1 MCTLPPLYKYLDL
14 KGALLTLANKTF
26 KHAKPSD
33 FNDTEDLTL
42 QSLFPEEL
50 EVALK
55 NAQNRFIDVILRHL
69 NEVPTCNSPLR
80 AAIGYIQ
87 HLFRNDPE
95 AANLVKAEMLSD
107 GAPPIFD
114 IDHMR
119 SISEEVIQQINA
131 MMQATRILCVTT
143 QINSE
148 KMWTQYAE
156 NHEGIALRI
165 EPSLEKDS
173 KFQRFRPVSYRE
185 KRPPLFESAD
195 EFIAGAFW
203 GNREARLREKNDKI
217 ICTKTLN
224 WAHEREYRSA
234 IPLRKNEEPWD
245 TVLITPKR

>member
-1 MCTLPPLYKYLDL
+1 
-14 KGALLTLANKTF
+14 
-26 KHAKPSD
+26 
-33 FNDTEDLTL
+33 
-42 QSLFPEEL
+42 
-50 EVALK
+50 
-55 NAQNRFIDVILRHL
+55 
-69 NEVPTCNSPLR
+69 
-80 AAIGYIQ
+80 
-87 HLFRNDPE
+87 
-95 AANLVKAEMLSD
+95 MLGD

-245 TVLITPKR
+245 TVPYHPEEITELYLGLEMEEANAGRVISMALAINPKIAIYKVKRTPDGILGFDRRSNSA

>member
-1 MCTLPPLYKYLDL
+1 
-14 KGALLTLANKTF
+14 
-26 KHAKPSD
+26 
-33 FNDTEDLTL
+33 
-42 QSLFPEEL
+42 
-50 EVALK
+50 
-55 NAQNRFIDVILRHL
+55 
-69 NEVPTCNSPLR
+69 
-80 AAIGYIQ
+80 
-87 HLFRNDPE
+87 
-95 AANLVKAEMLSD
+95 MLSD

-165 EPSLEKDS
+165 EPGLEKDS

-234 IPLRKNEEPWD
+234 IPLRKNEESWD
-245 TVLITPKR
+245 TVPYHPEEITELYLGLEMEEANAGRVISMALAINPKIAIYKVKRTPDGILGFDRRSNSA

>member
-1 MCTLPPLYKYLDL
+1 
-14 KGALLTLANKTF
+14 
-26 KHAKPSD
+26 
-33 FNDTEDLTL
+33 
-42 QSLFPEEL
+42 
-50 EVALK
+50 
-55 NAQNRFIDVILRHL
+55 
-69 NEVPTCNSPLR
+69 
-80 AAIGYIQ
+80 
-87 HLFRNDPE
+87 
-95 AANLVKAEMLSD
+95 MLSD

-234 IPLRKNEEPWD
+234 NPLRKNEEPWD
-245 TVLITPKR
+245 TVPYHPEEITELYLGLEMEEANAGRVISMALAINPKIAIYKVKRTPDGILGFDRRSNSA

>member
-1 MCTLPPLYKYLDL
+1 
-14 KGALLTLANKTF
+14 
-26 KHAKPSD
+26 
-33 FNDTEDLTL
+33 
-42 QSLFPEEL
+42 
-50 EVALK
+50 
-55 NAQNRFIDVILRHL
+55 
-69 NEVPTCNSPLR
+69 
-80 AAIGYIQ
+80 
-87 HLFRNDPE
+87 
-95 AANLVKAEMLSD
+95 MLSD

-245 TVLITPKR
+245 TVPYHPEEITELYLGLEMEEANAGRVISMALAINPKIAIYKVKRTPDGILGFDRRSNSA